1 MWNCK
6 TLGVPDEMFSQLEGV
21 PGPTKEEIRVLT
33 ISKARLSEGNT
44 VVDVGCGTGGLT
56 VEAALQVGSTGKVYA
71 IDKNLEAVQLTQK
84 NVKRFGLQN
93 CVHLLHKVASEA
105 FLEVPEVD
113 AVLIGGSHS
122 LREIIQ
128 NAYQKLKT
136 NGRIVV
142 NAILLETATYAI
154 DEIKKIGFKNIDV
167 AEIFVAKGRQ
177 IPSGTMMIA
186 RNPITIISATK
197 E

>member
-1 MWNCK
+1 M
-6 TLGVPDEMFSQLEGV
+6 
-21 PGPTKEEIRVLT
+21 
-33 ISKARLSEGNT
+33 
-44 VVDVGCGTGGLT
+44 
-56 VEAALQVGSTGKVYA
+56 
-71 IDKNLEAVQLTQK
+71 
-84 NVKRFGLQN
+84 
-93 CVHLLHKVASEA
+93 
-105 FLEVPEVD
+105 
-113 AVLIGGSHS
+113 
-122 LREIIQ
+122 EIIQ
-128 NAYQKLKT
+128 SAYQKLKT